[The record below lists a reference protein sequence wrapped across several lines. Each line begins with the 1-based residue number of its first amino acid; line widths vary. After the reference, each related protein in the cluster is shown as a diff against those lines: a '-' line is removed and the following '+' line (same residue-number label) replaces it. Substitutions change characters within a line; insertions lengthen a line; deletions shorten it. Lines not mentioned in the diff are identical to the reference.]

1 MLPYIKEEILPRNRS
16 VCLNSLL
23 EIFMESLDRLHK
35 KTWLVGKDEIM
46 RLRVVSDIVV
56 EVLSTQQ
63 KIEIDQAKADSFL
76 SNLCDF
82 ILLIYNYKLDSD
94 AEELLKLLSRLVYLE
109 DTNKKVFQSARK
121 SIHTAYETFAKIGA
135 KHV

>member
-1 MLPYIKEEILPRNRS
+1 
-16 VCLNSLL
+16 
-23 EIFMESLDRLHK
+23 
-35 KTWLVGKDEIM
+35 M

-76 SNLCDF
+76 SNLCEF
-82 ILLIYNYKLDSD
+82 ILLIYKYKLDSD